1 MSNNQMGVVPT
12 QKSPEKQ
19 AVIETTTNKFTYI
32 NGFTLKLIALLT
44 MTIDHTAAAL
54 PVPALWYI
62 PMRLIGRLAFPI
74 YCFLLIQG
82 YFHTRS
88 VGRYLSRL
96 LIAFFVAELPFDA
109 ALLFKVPDW
118 GHLNVLLT
126 LAIGLVTVY
135 LVDHSRAWVE
145 QLVKSSSFHRPLT
158 DLLCLLFSLADV
170 CLAQFCRTDYAG
182 GGVLLILLFYFFRSK
197 PRILCLTVA
206 LLFFFWFGWVEL
218 FGIVALIP
226 ITFYNGKRGPAFGGK
241 WGKWFFYLYYA
252 LHLAMLA
259 GMQAV
264 LW

>member
-12 QKSPEKQ
+12 QKPPEKQ
-19 AVIETTTNKFTYI
+19 HQREFPLTRQTGI
-32 NGFTLKLIALLT
+32 NGFSLKLLALVT

-54 PVPALWYI
+54 PVPALWYL
-62 PMRLIGRLAFPI
+62 PMRLIGRIAFPI

-88 VGRYLSRL
+88 VGRYLGRL

-109 ALLFKVPDW
+109 ALFFKVPDW
-118 GHLNVLLT
+118 GHQNVLLT

-135 LVDHSRAWVE
+135 LVDHSRVWVE
-145 QLVKSSSFHRPLT
+145 QLVKSAFLHRPLT
-158 DLLCLLFSLADV
+158 DLLCLLFSLAGV

-182 GGVLLILLFYFFRSK
+182 GGVLLILLFYFFRKHPLLLS
-197 PRILCLTVA
+197 LCTA
-206 LLFFFWFGWVEL
+206 LLFLFGFGWVEL
-218 FGIVALIP
+218 FGILSLLFIAN
-226 ITFYNGKRGPAFGGK
+226 YNGERGPSLGGK

-252 LHLAMLA
+252 LHLAVLA
-259 GMQAV
+259 GIQAV